1 MLFNY
6 KAIDNKGE
14 TKDGSIDAS
23 NIDIAINSLQNRGF
37 IVSSIKP
44 VKTGSI
50 FSKIPFLN
58 RVSNK
63 DVVIMSRQM
72 ATLFEAQVSALR
84 IFKLLAAQVEN
95 SQLRDALSKVADD
108 IQDGSSISKALEMHP
123 RIFSDFYVNMVRS
136 GEESGKLDQTF
147 MYLADYL
154 DRSYE
159 VSSKAKHA
167 LIYPAFVVV
176 AFVGVMAL
184 MFTVIIPKIAPILE
198 ESGQEL
204 PIYTKVVLG
213 LSGFFVSY
221 GLYFFIALII
231 LGFLFKKYIDTKEGK
246 KAFNQFQLSVPY
258 VGDLYRKLYLSR
270 IADNMNTM
278 VLSGISMIKALETT
292 SAVVGND
299 IYKDILDRSLESVK
313 GGSSL
318 STAFSQFAEIPSIMT
333 QMIKVGEETGELG
346 NILKTLAKFY
356 QREVVAAVDTLVDL
370 IEPVMV
376 VGLGL
381 GVGTLLAS
389 VLMPIY
395 NIASSF

>member
-6 KAIDNKGE
+6 KAIDSQGE
-14 TKDGSIDAS
+14 ARDGSIDAS
-23 NIDIAINSLQNRGF
+23 NVDIAVSTLQSKGL
-37 IVSSIKP
+37 IISSIDTVREK
-44 VKTGSI
+44 G
-50 FSKIPFLN
+50 FLKNISFFN

-63 DVVIMSRQM
+63 DIVIMSRQL

-84 IFKLLAAQVEN
+84 IFKLLASQSEN
-95 SQLRDALSKVADD
+95 ITLKKSLSEVADG
-108 IQDGSSISKALEMHP
+108 IQEGSSISQALERQPHV
-123 RIFSDFYVNMVRS
+123 FSPFYVNMVRS

-147 MYLADYL
+147 GYLADYL

-159 VSSKAKHA
+159 VTNKAKHA
-167 LIYPAFVVV
+167 LIYPAFVVIT
-176 AFVGVMAL
+176 FVGVMAL

-198 ESGQEL
+198 ESGQAL
-204 PIYTKVVLG
+204 PIYTRVVLG
-213 LSGFFVSY
+213 LSAFFVSY
-221 GLYFFIALII
+221 GLWFFVLLVIGGYIFKRFIASKA
-231 LGFLFKKYIDTKEGK
+231 GKVVWDDFKIG
-246 KAFNQFQLSVPY
+246 VPY
-258 VGDLYRKLYLSR
+258 VGDLYKKLYLSR

-278 VLSGISMIKALETT
+278 VLSGISMVKAIETT
-292 SAVVGND
+292 SLVVDND
-299 IYKDILDRSLESVK
+299 IYKDILDKSLEMVK

-318 STAFSQFAEIPSIMT
+318 SSAFSQFPQIPSIMT

-376 VGLGL
+376 VALGL
-381 GVGTLLAS
+381 GVGTLLAA

>member
-6 KAIDNKGE
+6 KAIDSQGE
-14 TKDGSIDAS
+14 ARDGSIDAS
-23 NIDIAINSLQNRGF
+23 NVDIAVSTLQSKGL
-37 IVSSIKP
+37 IISSIDTVREK
-44 VKTGSI
+44 G
-50 FSKIPFLN
+50 FLKNISFFN

-63 DVVIMSRQM
+63 DIVIMSRQL

-84 IFKLLAAQVEN
+84 IFKLLASQSEN
-95 SQLRDALSKVADD
+95 ITLKKSLSEVADG
-108 IQDGSSISKALEMHP
+108 IQEGSSISQALERQPHV
-123 RIFSDFYVNMVRS
+123 FSPFYVNMVRS

-147 MYLADYL
+147 GYLADYL

-159 VSSKAKHA
+159 VTNKAKHA
-167 LIYPAFVVV
+167 LIYPAFVVIT
-176 AFVGVMAL
+176 FVGVMAL

-198 ESGQEL
+198 ESGQAL
-204 PIYTKVVLG
+204 PIYTRVVLG
-213 LSGFFVSY
+213 LSAFFVSY
-221 GLYFFIALII
+221 GLWFFVLLVIGGYIFKRFIASKA
-231 LGFLFKKYIDTKEGK
+231 GKVVWDNFKIG
-246 KAFNQFQLSVPY
+246 VPY
-258 VGDLYRKLYLSR
+258 VGDLYKKLYLSR

-278 VLSGISMIKALETT
+278 VLSGISMVKAIETT
-292 SAVVGND
+292 SLVVDND
-299 IYKDILDRSLESVK
+299 IYKDILDKSLEMVK

-318 STAFSQFAEIPSIMT
+318 SSAFSQFPQIPSIMT

-376 VGLGL
+376 VALGL
-381 GVGTLLAS
+381 GVGTLLAA

>member
-6 KAIDNKGE
+6 KAIDSQGE
-14 TKDGSIDAS
+14 ARDGSIVAS
-23 NIDIAINSLQNRGF
+23 YVDIAVSTLQIKGL
-37 IVSSIKP
+37 IISSIDTVREK
-44 VKTGSI
+44 G
-50 FSKIPFLN
+50 FLKNISFFN

-63 DVVIMSRQM
+63 DIVIMSRQL

-84 IFKLLAAQVEN
+84 IFKLLASQSEN
-95 SQLRDALSKVADD
+95 ITLKKSLSEVADG
-108 IQDGSSISKALEMHP
+108 IQEGSSISQALERQPHV
-123 RIFSDFYVNMVRS
+123 FSPFYVNMVRS

-147 MYLADYL
+147 GYLADYL

-159 VSSKAKHA
+159 VTNKAKHA
-167 LIYPAFVVV
+167 LIYPAFVVIT
-176 AFVGVMAL
+176 FVGVMAL

-198 ESGQEL
+198 ESGQAL
-204 PIYTKVVLG
+204 PIYTRVVLG
-213 LSGFFVSY
+213 LSAFFVSY
-221 GLYFFIALII
+221 GLWFFVLLVIGGYFFKRFISSKTGKIVWDN
-231 LGFLFKKYIDTKEGK
+231 FKIG
-246 KAFNQFQLSVPY
+246 VPY
-258 VGDLYRKLYLSR
+258 VGDLYKKLYLSR

-278 VLSGISMIKALETT
+278 VLSGISMVKAIETT
-292 SAVVGND
+292 SLVVDND
-299 IYKDILDRSLESVK
+299 IYKDILDKSLEMVK

-318 STAFSQFAEIPSIMT
+318 SSAFSQFPQIPSIMT

-376 VGLGL
+376 VALGL
-381 GVGTLLAS
+381 GVGTLLAA